1 MLRLQ
6 VSDARRLVLVS
17 ILLLVFACIGTVLLA
32 AQNKQTMFTGAATA
46 DLSQKA
52 FDQIE
57 ALTAAEFAKHPSAGV
72 TVGVVSPKGLAWT
85 KSYGL
90 ADADRKIPASRDTVY
105 RIGAVTKQFTALMLL
120 QLAERGKAAVS
131 DPVERYVPE
140 INQLQ
145 GRYPN
150 ASPITLLQLAMH
162 TSGLAREPDDAP
174 SYSRGRLS
182 QWEKSVL
189 AALPHAKYAAEP
201 GTNFIYSGLGYAV
214 LGLALSRA
222 AGQPYSEYMKR
233 NIFDPLGMPHTAFE
247 VTPEIQSYLAVGY
260 QMKDGQPNSQNSSE
274 ELKGRGYNVPSDAMF
289 TTIEDLAKYMSLE
302 MLGGPESVLRTKTMQ
317 SNLSHGYFL
326 FSNFAGGVGVGIQL
340 GRFSDLIIAG
350 HGGQLAGY
358 RAQAYFR
365 PDAQVGMIVMRNA
378 EDGFQLDYVLN
389 CLKALAH

>member
-1 MLRLQ
+1 VLKLR
-6 VSDARRLVLVS
+6 VSSAWRLAPFS
-17 ILLLVFACIGTVLLA
+17 TLLLAFAWIGCMPVS

-52 FDQIE
+52 FDQID
-57 ALTAAEFAKHPSAGV
+57 ALTGEEFAKHPSAGV

-90 ADADRKIPASRDTVY
+90 ADVDRQIPASRDTVY

-120 QLAERGKAAVS
+120 QLAERGKVALS

-140 INQLQ
+140 ISQLNGKYQ
-145 GRYPN
+145 N

-162 TSGLAREPDDAP
+162 TSGLAREPDDAQT
-174 SYSRGRLS
+174 YSGGPLS
-182 QWEKSVL
+182 EWQKSL
-189 AALPHAKYAAEP
+189 IMALSHAKYAAEP
-201 GTNFIYSGLGYAV
+201 GTNFIYSGFGYGV

-222 AGQPYSEYMKR
+222 ASQPYAEYMKH
-233 NIFDPLGMPHTAFE
+233 NIFDPLGMHHSAFE
-247 VTPEIQSYLAVGY
+247 VTPEIQTSLAIGY
-260 QMKDGQPNSQNSSE
+260 EMKDGKPNSQKSSD

-289 TTIEDLAKYMSLE
+289 TTVEDFAKYMSLE
-302 MLGGPESVLRTKTMQ
+302 MLGGPESVLQTKTMQ
-317 SNLSHGYFL
+317 NNLSHGYFL
-326 FSNFAGGVGVGIQL
+326 FSNFAGGVGVGVQL

-365 PDAQVGMIVMRNA
+365 PDAPVGVIVMRNA

-389 CLKALAH
+389 CLKVLAH